1 MFLSLNFIYLSAS
14 FKEMP
19 CTLTITDPKLLH
31 GKCFKLWNILSSN
44 KSPERGIPHQVS
56 SDRLQSNWGVL
67 SLCTYCVLCIIH
79 TDYQSASHLYLSLI
93 SKTSYY
99 RHKCFKIWN
108 FWSQAF
114 LFLCCFWDFSLTQPK
129 LVPSISV
136 FMLLF
141 LRQSSHYIA
150 QAGFEPVI
158 IIPQSHKQ
166 WEHRHIQP
174 CSITLKCFWQRKLNL
189 YLQFLFTSSS
199 SPIPNF
205 LRMPHYTFIDTS
217 NSTRIK
223 NKNKT
228 VVKILTYT
236 QIIKSQESIILP
248 TPTPMFL
255 LNSSVISI

>member
-1 MFLSLNFIYLSAS
+1 MENASNCETFWVPTRVQRGESHIRSPLIGCSQTEVYSVCVHTVYYVKSTQTTNQHHIY
-14 FKEMP
+14 
-19 CTLTITDPKLLH
+19 I
-31 GKCFKLWNILSSN
+31 W
-44 KSPERGIPHQVS
+44 
-56 SDRLQSNWGVL
+56 VL
-67 SLCTYCVLCIIH
+67 SQRHHTTDTNISKSETSGPKHFCFCVVFE
-79 TDYQSASHLYLSLI
+79 TSHLHS
-93 SKTSYY
+93 
-99 RHKCFKIWN
+99 
-108 FWSQAF
+108 
-114 LFLCCFWDFSLTQPK
+114 
-129 LVPSISV
+129 PSISV

-174 CSITLKCFWQRKLNL
+174 CSITLKRFWQRKLNL

-205 LRMPHYTFIDTS
+205 LRMPHYTFVDTS

-236 QIIKSQESIILP
+236 QITKSQESIILP
-248 TPTPMFL
+248 TPTPTFL
-255 LNSSVISI
+255 LNSSVIST